1 MIASWEVNSSVGPFT
16 TCSGLYSILERSDHV
31 SHLDSSMT
39 EEPGGSEAVSELEV
53 ERDRQ
58 EMVTSLMN
66 IDGVDVNLVMGE
78 QRLITRN
85 HEKSVQQNSACPA

>member
-1 MIASWEVNSSVGPFT
+1 
-16 TCSGLYSILERSDHV
+16 
-31 SHLDSSMT
+31 MT
-39 EEPGGSEAVSELEV
+39 EEAGGSEAVSELEV

-78 QRLITRN
+78 
-85 HEKSVQQNSACPA
+85 